1 MKAPNQTH
9 VMSPVQAVEVR
20 FSETKKTEAPSL
32 RFFRIDRK
40 GLTLTEC
47 SLTTILSFLDG
58 QSTLS

>member
-9 VMSPVQAVEVR
+9 VMSPFQAIEVR

-40 GLTLTEC
+40 GLTLNRM
-47 SLTTILSFLDG
+47 LIDDHFIFP
-58 QSTLS
+58 